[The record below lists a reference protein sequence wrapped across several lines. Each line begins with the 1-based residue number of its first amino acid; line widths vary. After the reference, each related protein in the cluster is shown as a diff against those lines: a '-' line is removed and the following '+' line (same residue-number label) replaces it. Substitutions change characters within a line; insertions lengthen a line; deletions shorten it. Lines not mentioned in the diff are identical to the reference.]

1 MGNGLGNGPLD
12 YRGKSRGGGV
22 PTVIGSVQVLPGNAR
37 RVGATFVN
45 DGAAIMYL
53 AKGELSVVNTAIRLN
68 AGGGAYE
75 INLTN
80 PWKGPISVAC
90 GAVGEVLCW
99 TEDE

>member
-1 MGNGLGNGPLD
+1 MEQPLNWL
-12 YRGKSRGGGV
+12 GKSRAGRV
-22 PTVIGSVQVLPGNAR
+22 VTVIGSVLVLPGNAR
-37 RVGATFVN
+37 RIGATFVN

-53 AKGELSVVNTAIRLN
+53 ARGELSAVNTAIRLN

-80 PWKGPISVAC
+80 HWKGPVSVAC
-90 GAVGEVLCW
+90 GAAGEVLCW